1 MTEAHIMEKLT
12 EVLVEEF
19 EVEPDEITPE
29 ANFFTD
35 LDLDS
40 LDAIDLIVNMDK
52 LLGVPLKSE
61 DAQTIRTVD
70 DFVKLILAKSAG

>member
-1 MTEAHIMEKLT
+1 MTEEYIMEKLK

-19 EVEPDEITPE
+19 EVEADEIHPD

-61 DAQTIRTVD
+61 DAQKIRTVK
-70 DFVKLILAKSAG
+70 DFVELILSKA

>member
-1 MTEAHIMEKLT
+1 MTEAQIMEKLK
-12 EVLVEEF
+12 EVLIEEF
-19 EVEPDEITPE
+19 EVEEDEIHPD

-35 LDLDS
+35 LELDS

-61 DAQTIRTVD
+61 DAQKIRTVS
-70 DFVKLILAKSAG
+70 DFVKLIQSK

>member
-1 MTEAHIMEKLT
+1 MTEEYIMEKLK

-19 EVEPDEITPE
+19 EVEEDEIRPD

-61 DAQTIRTVD
+61 DAQKIRTVK
-70 DFVKLILAKSAG
+70 DFVDLILSKA